1 MLCVDLQEMKK
12 SRFWIFS
19 HFSFLC
25 WLGELCAA
33 RIVACSRI
41 ITKKLLDTVRCG
53 LTIFIPD
60 NIVTISVTWTPD
72 THLFMFNKTVDS
84 NVFTLEQWGQV
95 VIIWYLSLNWYR
107 YSLRQSESI
116 KQVSDQCMIMC
127 GQVWSWDVV
136 SETVSAQLCS
146 AGVTTP
152 RRPGPETTL
161 HCMWRLELLPVPD
174 NIQWFR
180 VHHWL
185 AWMIDVWSW
194 GHHLQCL
201 GFWFAKPKS
210 KDKTWT

>member
-53 LTIFIPD
+53 LTIFLPD

-72 THLFMFNKTVDS
+72 THLFMFNETVDS

-116 KQVSDQCMIMC
+116 KQVR
-127 GQVWSWDVV
+127 VWSCVYRCGHEMLSVRLSQHNCVLQEWPHHAGLD
-136 SETVSAQLCS
+136 LRPHCS
-146 AGVTTP
+146 ACDDWSCCLTIFNGFVSIID
-152 RRPGPETTL
+152 L
-161 HCMWRLELLPVPD
+161 HGW
-174 NIQWFR
+174 
-180 VHHWL
+180 
-185 AWMIDVWSW
+185 
-194 GHHLQCL
+194 
-201 GFWFAKPKS
+201 
-210 KDKTWT
+210 